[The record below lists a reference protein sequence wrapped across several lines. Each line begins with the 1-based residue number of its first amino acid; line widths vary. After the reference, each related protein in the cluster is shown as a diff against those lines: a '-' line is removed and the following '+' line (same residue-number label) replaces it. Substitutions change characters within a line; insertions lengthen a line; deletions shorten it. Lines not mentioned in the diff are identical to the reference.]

1 MKFNHTW
8 MAASISL
15 RWVMRLYHWSS
26 TAHPHE
32 GTTSRCLCVC
42 AVCQSLV
49 KVEVELIMDV
59 AWLATVAAANIRAGQ
74 WQEDLCMWLLGACDW
89 KPTEMWLRKAREMQ
103 LSRKETRTAPGSH
116 CAVSRRGGGWRKK
129 CSEKE
134 GGIILESPWT
144 VKVVGEMIQCYF
156 LVVGLLNSNPVLLTP
171 FFTGLHLQWSNGI
184 QVKNYCAKDLWDCN
198 NI

>member
-49 KVEVELIMDV
+49 KVEMELIMDV

-116 CAVSRRGGGWRKK
+116 CAVSRRGGGGLKEEMFRERGRDNFRKSLDSQS
-129 CSEKE
+129 CWGDDSM
-134 GGIILESPWT
+134 LFFSCW
-144 VKVVGEMIQCYF
+144 
-156 LVVGLLNSNPVLLTP
+156 PVELKSSVTDTLFHWP
-171 FFTGLHLQWSNGI
+171 ASSVI
-184 QVKNYCAKDLWDCN
+184 
-198 NI
+198 